1 VTRPPRGG
9 DADLASGSWT
19 RPRSWRV
26 FGLRLVHLNVGLLL
40 FGLSIALM
48 LNGRV
53 GLPAWDVF
61 HQGVAL
67 RTPLTI
73 GQAMIL
79 AGLALILV
87 AWRVAQVRP
96 GIGTV
101 FNMATI
107 GLWVDLFLGW
117 PRFPAADGG
126 AAGWGLFAAGLLLNG
141 LATGLYITAGLGAG
155 PRDGFALALADRLSV
170 PVRRAR
176 TGVELVVLASGW
188 ALGGTVGLGTL
199 VFAVAIGPLM
209 QSGLRLTQGLR
220 RAYARSEREAP
231 PVPTGDAPT

>member
-1 VTRPPRGG
+1 MSEPRTRSAAG
-9 DADLASGSWT
+9 LASGSWS

-26 FGLRLVHLNVGLLL
+26 FGLRLLHLNVGLMI

-79 AGLALILV
+79 AGLALIVV
-87 AWRVAQVRP
+87 AWRVARVRP
-96 GIGTV
+96 GVGTL
-101 FNMATI
+101 FNMLAV

-117 PRFPAADGG
+117 SAFPVADGG
-126 AAGWGLFAAGLLLNG
+126 LAGWALFAAGVLLNG

-155 PRDGFALALADRLSV
+155 PRDSFALALADLTGAK
-170 PVRRAR
+170 VRRAR
-176 TGVELVVLASGW
+176 TGMELIVLATGW
-188 ALGGTVGLGTL
+188 ALGGTVGWGTL
-199 VFAVAIGPLM
+199 VFALAIGPLM
-209 QSGLRLTQGLR
+209 QGSLQVLAGLNESYR
-220 RAYARSEREAP
+220 RMEARVPAAGASEP
-231 PVPTGDAPT
+231 LS

>member
-1 VTRPPRGG
+1 MTRPPRGG
-9 DADLASGSWT
+9 DADLASGSWS

-26 FGLRLVHLNVGLLL
+26 FGLRLIHLNVGLML

-48 LNGRV
+48 LNGNV

-87 AWRVAQVRP
+87 AWRVAAVRP
-96 GIGTV
+96 GIGTL

-107 GLWVDLFLGW
+107 GLWVDLFLAW
-117 PRFPAADGG
+117 TRFPVAEGG
-126 AAGWGLFAAGLLLNG
+126 LAGWGLFAAGLLLNG

-155 PRDGFALALADRLSV
+155 PRDSFALALADRLSV

-176 TGVELVVLASGW
+176 TGVELVVLATGW

-199 VFAVAIGPLM
+199 AFAIAIGPLM
-209 QSGLRLTQGLR
+209 QTGLRLTQGLR
-220 RAYARSEREAP
+220 RAYVRLDPGAAA
-231 PVPTGDAPT
+231 VPTGDAPT